1 MFHTTFLIW
10 NNSENLF
17 FAKTIFYAK
26 MCAYHMK
33 NLCHW
38 EVIMKLM
45 HLSDLHIGKRVNE
58 FSMLEEQRY
67 ILKEIVKIA
76 DVEKPQ
82 AVLIS
87 GDVYDK
93 PVPPAEA
100 VAVFDDFLVRLAKL
114 DLQVFVI
121 SGNHDSPN
129 RLAFG
134 GRLMHKSGVHLSPVY
149 QKEITPITLQDNYG
163 TVCIYMLPFIKPI
176 HVRVC
181 FPDADIV
188 TYTDAVCHAIKQM
201 DIDTTKRNVLLTHQ
215 FVIGSERSES
225 EEVSVGGTDGVS
237 ADVFDDFDYV
247 ALGHI
252 HKPQCVKR
260 ETLRYCGTP
269 LKYSFSECRH
279 KKSVTMVHMAQKGN
293 IHIDTI
299 PLIPKRDMKE
309 IRGTYLELTAKS
321 YYQAL
326 CLEDY
331 YHITLTD
338 EEDIPDVLQKLRVI
352 YPNIMKLD
360 YDNQRTKNNQNI
372 SFCDD
377 VEKLTPLELIATFYE
392 MQNNQPLSDVQKDFL
407 QNLVE
412 EIWEGEQ

>member
-1 MFHTTFLIW
+1 M
-10 NNSENLF
+10 
-17 FAKTIFYAK
+17 
-26 MCAYHMK
+26 
-33 NLCHW
+33 
-38 EVIMKLM
+38 
-45 HLSDLHIGKRVNE
+45 
-58 FSMLEEQRY
+58 
-67 ILKEIVKIA
+67 
-76 DVEKPQ
+76 
-82 AVLIS
+82 
-87 GDVYDK
+87 
-93 PVPPAEA
+93 
-100 VAVFDDFLVRLAKL
+100 
-114 DLQVFVI
+114 
-121 SGNHDSPN
+121 
-129 RLAFG
+129 
-134 GRLMHKSGVHLSPVY
+134 
-149 QKEITPITLQDNYG
+149 
-163 TVCIYMLPFIKPI
+163 
-176 HVRVC
+176 
-181 FPDADIV
+181 
-188 TYTDAVCHAIKQM
+188 
-201 DIDTTKRNVLLTHQ
+201 LLTHQ